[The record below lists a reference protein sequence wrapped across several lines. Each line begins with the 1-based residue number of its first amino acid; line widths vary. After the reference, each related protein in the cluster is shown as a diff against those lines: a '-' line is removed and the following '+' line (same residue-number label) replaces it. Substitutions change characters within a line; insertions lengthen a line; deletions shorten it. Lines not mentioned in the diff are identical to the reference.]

1 MRDALAAAGVAGVED
16 LGRFVNNTQYFAPSK
31 LDEQAAAPVL
41 MKLLPELEDTRVV
54 RTVARHLI
62 GPWLKRHPGAYDH
75 LRAAY
80 LRWAPEKDETG
91 WVLGDALSRAAD
103 RSRADD
109 LVALAMIGD
118 HGMARAFIV
127 DALWR
132 FRGSCDVEA
141 PLRQLI
147 GDPSVVRMAL
157 SSLQRTVGAE
167 AMVPVVERVHAESA
181 DPDVRAAAGEQLRR
195 LRRKL
200 SRGT

>member
-1 MRDALAAAGVAGVED
+1 MRDALAAAGVVGVQD
-16 LGRFVNNTQYFAPSK
+16 FGRFVNNTQYFAPAK
-31 LDEQAAAPVL
+31 FDERAAAPVL
-41 MKLLPELEDTRVV
+41 MKLLPELEDGRVV

-62 GPWLKRHPGAYDH
+62 GPWLKRHPDAYDC
-75 LRAAY
+75 LRDAY
-80 LRWAPEKDETG
+80 LRWAPSKDETG

-109 LVALAMIGD
+109 LLSLAMITD

-132 FRGSCDVEA
+132 FKGSCDVEG

-147 GDPSVVRMAL
+147 GDSSVVRMAL
-157 SSLQRTVGAE
+157 TSLQRTVGAE
-167 AMVPVVERVHAESA
+167 AMVPIVERLRAESPDA
-181 DPDVRAAAGEQLRR
+181 DVRAAAEDRLRR

-200 SRGT
+200 TRRT